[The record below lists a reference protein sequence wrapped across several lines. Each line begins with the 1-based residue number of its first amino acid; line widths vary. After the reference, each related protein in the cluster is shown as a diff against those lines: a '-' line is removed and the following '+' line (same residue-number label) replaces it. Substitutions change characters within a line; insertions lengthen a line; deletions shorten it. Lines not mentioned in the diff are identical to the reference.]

1 MNKILVKRSKQ
12 EYENQEKKANEA
24 ANKLQSVFRG
34 HLGRNK
40 AKNKQIQEIGNKISA
55 KILQRA
61 YRGHLV
67 KMNIIKKKKHK
78 KIKHL

>member
-40 AKNKQIQEIGNKISA
+40 AKNKRKEA
-55 KILQRA
+55 A
-61 YRGHLV
+61 T
-67 KMNIIKKKKHK
+67 
-78 KIKHL
+78 